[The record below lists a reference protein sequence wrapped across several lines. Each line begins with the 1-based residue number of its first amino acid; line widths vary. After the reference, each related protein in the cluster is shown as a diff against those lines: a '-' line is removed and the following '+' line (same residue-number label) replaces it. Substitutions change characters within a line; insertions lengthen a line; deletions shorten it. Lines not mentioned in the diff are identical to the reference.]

1 MTAMWTGACIAL
13 LSLGVSATLTEE
25 AAAGNAAVSGFSV
38 IDRVPGPDGGWDYS
52 MVDAGAHRLY
62 IGRDNGVAALD
73 LVTRKWT
80 PEFVSGQEVHGIT
93 AIGNT
98 GVLMSTNGR
107 GKSVTFFDGV
117 TGKTLGSVPM
127 AQEPDAAAFD
137 QKTGLMAVMSKGGNV
152 TLVDPKSLAAV
163 ATISVGGSLEFAV
176 SNGEGLIYVN
186 VQNTHQ
192 IAVVDVAARKVSRKI
207 TLRKCVEPSGLAY
220 DTASDLLISVC
231 SNGVAKVVRAQDG
244 KQVASLPIGKGADA
258 AILDAPRRRVFVPCG
273 ISGTLSV
280 INLADVDDIKIAA
293 TIRTASGSRT
303 GALDPS
309 SGKVYLA
316 AAKFGPPVPPN
327 PWPSVR
333 PGTFAVLIVA
343 ER

>member
-1 MTAMWTGACIAL
+1 
-13 LSLGVSATLTEE
+13 
-25 AAAGNAAVSGFSV
+25 
-38 IDRVPGPDGGWDYS
+38 
-52 MVDAGAHRLY
+52 
-62 IGRDNGVAALD
+62 
-73 LVTRKWT
+73 
-80 PEFVSGQEVHGIT
+80 
-93 AIGNT
+93 
-98 GVLMSTNGR
+98 
-107 GKSVTFFDGV
+107 
-117 TGKTLGSVPM
+117 M